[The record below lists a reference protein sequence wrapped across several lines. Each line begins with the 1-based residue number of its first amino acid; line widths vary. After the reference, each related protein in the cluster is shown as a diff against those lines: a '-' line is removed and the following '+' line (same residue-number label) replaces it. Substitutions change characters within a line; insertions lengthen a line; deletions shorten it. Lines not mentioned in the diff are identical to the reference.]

1 MNQFL
6 SQEEVDALL
15 NGLEEGSNA
24 LPVVEHN
31 VGEEDGVQPYD
42 LTSQDRIAQG
52 SLPTLEIIHQK
63 LARQLR
69 ASLSGA
75 LRRIVDVTAGKLSM
89 LKFGDFLKTLPIPTS
104 LHVFRM
110 LPLRGGALLIIES
123 KMVYAFIDSI
133 FGGSGSTAVKVEGR
147 DFTSIETHMRK
158 RIAKIIFEV
167 KCSQALPEWIEA
179 AWKPIESIHIELDRS
194 EVNPQ
199 FVGIVSSMDIV
210 VIAPLEI
217 EMDDA
222 LGNLILCIPYA
233 TIEPIR
239 NKLKT
244 AFQFE
249 QLGQDNGWGRRL
261 VRQLD
266 TVGVEISVELGTTE
280 ITVRTLLDLQRGDI
294 IRLDQDT
301 DSELIM
307 RVEGVPKFRGLPRVV
322 NQTKA
327 LEITSPILPPAEEEY
342 E

>member
-15 NGLEEGSNA
+15 NGLEEGSKA

-147 DFTSIETHMRK
+147 DFTSIETHMIK
-158 RIAKIIFEV
+158 RIAKIIFE
-167 KCSQALPEWIEA
+167 EIEA

-266 TVGVEISVELGTTE
+266 TVDIEISVELGTTE

-301 DSELIM
+301 DSEFIM

>member
-15 NGLEEGSNA
+15 NGLEDSPKAPPVDKPPDAGEG
-24 LPVVEHN
+24 
-31 VGEEDGVQPYD
+31 DGIRPYD
-42 LTSQDRIAQG
+42 LTNQGRIARG
-52 SLPTLEIIHQK
+52 SLPSLEIIRQK

-75 LRRIVDVTAGKLSM
+75 LRRVVDITALPMSIS
-89 LKFGDFLKTLPIPTS
+89 KFGDFLKTLPIPTS

-123 KMVYAFIDSI
+123 KMVFAFIDSL

-147 DFTSIETHMRK
+147 EFTSIETHMIK
-158 RIAKIIFEV
+158 RIVKLIFE
-167 KCSQALPEWIEA
+167 EIEA
-179 AWKPIESIHIELDRS
+179 AWEPIEPVQIELERS

-199 FVGIVSSMDIV
+199 FVSIVPNNDIV
-210 VIAPLEI
+210 VIIPLEV

-222 LGNLILCIPYA
+222 RGNLILCIPYA

-239 NKLKT
+239 RKLKT

-249 QLGQDNGWGRRL
+249 QLDLDNGWAQRL
-261 VRQLD
+261 MRQLD
-266 TVGVEISVELGTTE
+266 TVGVETSVELGTTE
-280 ITVRTLLDLQRGDI
+280 ITVRTLLDLQPGDI

-327 LEITSPILPPAEEEY
+327 VEITSPILPPEEE
-342 E
+342 ENE